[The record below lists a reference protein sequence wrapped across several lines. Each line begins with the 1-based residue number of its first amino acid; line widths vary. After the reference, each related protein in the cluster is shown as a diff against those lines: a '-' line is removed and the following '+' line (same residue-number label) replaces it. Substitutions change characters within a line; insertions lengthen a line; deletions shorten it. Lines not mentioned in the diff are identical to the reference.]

1 MNSSSS
7 EFIKDIMGPVYFE
20 GDSETTLVNDS
31 ISNDTKVN
39 SVTAKLYN
47 SLIDKNEMTSN
58 LNKELKRMENEID
71 KEIRG
76 LVKKESKLKRANQ
89 ILSSYEN
96 EIKTKNLIQKWR
108 SICQSGMSYL
118 LNSVQL
124 KIDRM
129 GGYQEYKRKEVD
141 AIKRQIEYKY
151 DDSLQQQMDEILES
165 PDFFHLPEEEKN
177 EIRECM
183 DERIKE
189 VEEIKLK
196 ELEKVEKKL
205 QQADIQE
212 MTLQELASK
221 IKVDYDLVYCL

>member
-1 MNSSSS
+1 
-7 EFIKDIMGPVYFE
+7 MGPVYFE